1 MTQKKKMVAQDWTVQ
16 DQENSSYVLERCAGI
31 NDFLADMTDQ
41 FDFTS
46 SAAIAETAPLQDAR
60 IAAATFAVADLYV
73 SATGRDS
80 NPGTYDQ
87 PLATITRAVAL
98 SDPGDVVS
106 VRGGT
111 YKAIANIWKGGT
123 KDNPLTIQAQA
134 GETVILDG
142 KGLASNKDL
151 VSITASYVTFDGFEV
166 RNATRSGISVY
177 AAHDVTIS
185 NNEVENSKRN
195 GIWIGGGRE
204 GQSYNQVVENNVV
217 HDNALEN
224 SAKNW
229 SGGWARG
236 IAIDVTTNSVI
247 RDNMVYDNYGEG
259 LGGLSSS
266 RLSFVG
272 NTAHDNYSVQMYF
285 DNSQYITAR
294 DNLVFHTG
302 DRDYYRGGKPGTG
315 ILIANEY
322 TEFQKRS
329 IGYVVTDNTLA
340 GVGAPKYD
348 GSYGW
353 GGGLSNS
360 TIASN
365 EILSAAAV
373 QSDWTYLG

>member
-1 MTQKKKMVAQDWTVQ
+1 MTQKKKMIAQDWTIKY
-16 DQENSSYVLERCAGI
+16 QENSSYVLERCAGI

-41 FDFTS
+41 FDFTP
-46 SAAIAETAPLQDAR
+46 SAAVAEAAPLQDAR
-60 IAAATFAVADLYV
+60 IAAAAFAVADLYV

-80 NPGTYDQ
+80 NPGTYEQ

-217 HDNALEN
+217 HDNVLEN
-224 SAKNW
+224 SARNW
-229 SGGWARG
+229 SDGWARG
-236 IAIDVTTNSVI
+236 IAIDVTTNSII

-302 DRDYYRGGKPGTG
+302 DRDYYRSGKPGTG
-315 ILIANEY
+315 MLIANEY

-353 GGGLSNS
+353 GGGLSSS
-360 TIASN
+360 TIAPN